1 MAGNFGGLLACS
13 FGVVFAEW
21 QIFRIASSEAYEPKS
36 LEGCCEFFIW
46 TNVGQAIMNPQNHHE
61 WLQYFWVVK
70 KLALLFFHEVSPLL
84 QNGTPT

>member
-36 LEGCCEFFIW
+36 LEGCCDFFY
-46 TNVGQAIMNPQNHHE
+46 
-61 WLQYFWVVK
+61 LD
-70 KLALLFFHEVSPLL
+70 
-84 QNGTPT
+84 